1 MAAAAMA
8 VMTTSA
14 AAQWHAEVEISPLD
28 GANPVLYVSLD
39 AVKRAGTPVHTIM
52 IRCRSREISIL
63 FDASAPLKAE
73 LEELIWLR
81 IKYDDAEPISL
92 NARRSTNLQSVLL
105 YAAKDQL
112 AEFLKTK
119 RTLIEYTPLG
129 GGRKLA
135 DFKTSG
141 LDLHLP
147 LLKQH
152 CGL

>member
-1 MAAAAMA
+1 MAIA
-8 VMTTSA
+8 TTSA
-14 AAQWHAEVEISPLD
+14 AAQWRAEVETSPLD

-39 AVKRAGTPVHTIM
+39 APGRAGSPGQTIM
-52 IRCRSREISIL
+52 IRCRSHEISIS
-63 FDASAPLKAE
+63 FDAGAPLKQE
-73 LEELIWLR
+73 LEALIWLR

-92 NARRSTNLQSVLL
+92 NARRATNYRSVILN
-105 YAAKDQL
+105 AAGDQL
-112 AEFLKTK
+112 AELLKAR
-119 RTLIEYTPLG
+119 RTLIEYTPIG